1 MVSKILTWFKD
12 NLLVALIAILV
23 IVIVLQ
29 KCERDAITSQII
41 VKTDT
46 MEKVTDTIVTKPKLI
61 KTIVGKIKIKYVC
74 RSKL

>member
-12 NLLVALIAILV
+12 NLLVALIALV

-29 KCERDAITSQII
+29 KCERDAITLPEII

-46 MEKVTDTIVTKPKLI
+46 IWKKVTDTIVTKPKLI
-61 KTIVGKIKIKYVC
+61 KTIVGKTC
-74 RSKL
+74 

>member
-29 KCERDAITSQII
+29 KCERDAITSPEII

-46 MEKVTDTIVTKPKLI
+46 IWKKVTDTIVTKPKLI
-61 KTIVGKIKIKYVC
+61 KTIVGKT
-74 RSKL
+74 

>member
-29 KCERDAITSQII
+29 KCERDAITSL
-41 VKTDT
+41 
-46 MEKVTDTIVTKPKLI
+46 KL
-61 KTIVGKIKIKYVC
+61 
-74 RSKL
+74 L

>member
-29 KCERDAITSQII
+29 N
-41 VKTDT
+41 VKE
-46 MEKVTDTIVTKPKLI
+46 MQ
-61 KTIVGKIKIKYVC
+61 
-74 RSKL
+74 